1 MVKYQQISKKRAM
14 KNLSMVFCFMF
25 LTNMMFSQDFKYVGS
40 AKCKMCHNSEEK
52 GKQFAIWTESLH
64 SKAFATLQ
72 GPEALKYAKEHNIAD
87 PSKEPKCL
95 KCHATASGVDAGAI
109 AGLTMEEG
117 VSCESC
123 HGPGSAYKSIPV
135 MKDIAQAKTNG
146 LIIPDETVCKKC
158 HNPESPNY
166 KPFDFATYSQKI
178 AHKNPK
184 K

>member
-1 MVKYQQISKKRAM
+1 MKSLAM
-14 KNLSMVFCFMF
+14 LLSF
-25 LTNMMFSQDFKYVGS
+25 LLIGNILYSQDFKYVG
-40 AKCKMCHNSEEK
+40 AQKCKMCHNSEEK
-52 GKQFAIWTESLH
+52 GKQFTKWTETLH

-72 GPEALKYAKEHNIAD
+72 GPEALKYAKAHNIAD
-87 PSKEPKCL
+87 PSKEAKCL
-95 KCHATASGVDAGAI
+95 KCHATAAGIDAGLI
-109 AGLTMEEG
+109 AGLTVEEG

-123 HGPGSAYKSIPV
+123 HGPGSAYKAIPV
-135 MKDIAQAKTNG
+135 MKDLAQAKKNG

-178 AHKNPK
+178 AHPRPK